1 MLAARV
7 LAKAAKPHAA
17 APLGARQMSWFPEY
31 DPHDLPIVRM
41 KSGAIVVNNVAWS
54 LEWVLSSPP
63 PLHSFLE
70 PPIIVEWPEGED
82 GHDH

>member
-1 MLAARV
+1 
-7 LAKAAKPHAA
+7 
-17 APLGARQMSWFPEY
+17 
-31 DPHDLPIVRM
+31 M